1 MHTSDESNE
10 VKVAAYSEAA
20 LLNIAKLYAISSSP
34 AATEEESLAVPPKPL
49 SSIEYAAMVDYISTV
64 SSLIGRLRDESAV
77 KRSDFAPVP

>member
-1 MHTSDESNE
+1 MHTSDENNE
-10 VKVAAYSEAA
+10 VKKSAYSEAA

-34 AATEEESLAVPPKPL
+34 TATSEESLAVSPKPL

-64 SSLIGRLRDESAV
+64 SSLIGRLRNETIV